1 MLFENQNSEHHGET
15 TCLGKQNNDHQ
26 KAFTALLGAH
36 SRICTGSYMISF
48 VVLCHA
54 RYHYVTSYCDIIPDI
69 IEVYHTQ
76 ISCVMLCCDIYTDII
91 YDMRQAAC
99 FITSTTHHPNVP
111 TASRRRT
118 IPGSPCLILTPHHS
132 SDATSTRCF
141 SWCWTASQLGG
152 A

>member
-1 MLFENQNSEHHGET
+1 MSCYTSVVWMFRFPDMMACSVGYLIQNSEHHGET

-36 SRICTGSYMISF
+36 SSICTGSYMISF

-76 ISCVMLCCDIYTDII
+76 ISL
-91 YDMRQAAC
+91 YD
-99 FITSTTHHPNVP
+99 V
-111 TASRRRT
+111 
-118 IPGSPCLILTPHHS
+118 IL
-132 SDATSTRCF
+132 
-141 SWCWTASQLGG
+141 
-152 A
+152 